1 MTVYQ
6 ILFELHATQVDKS
19 HSRAGAT
26 LDFLLSLKANKEMFE
41 QNLNVS
47 FL

>member
-1 MTVYQ
+1 MFLNT
-6 ILFELHATQVDKS
+6 EDMCNKS
-19 HSRAGAT
+19 HRRAGAT